1 MLKPWK
7 AIEVV
12 EGFDLVK
19 VLIVYESVSLSQV
32 TASVAET
39 IRGILKE
46 KGVEVDSF
54 AVADADK
61 AEIKD
66 YGCLLAGAPTM
77 GFRASRGIMQFLDGL
92 PRGGF
97 SGKLAAAFDTQS
109 KFRFSGSAA
118 KGIEG
123 KLKDLDFKLVVGPL
137 FAYVEGAGK
146 GKWRLKEGEQEK
158 AEKWAQEVAEAV
170 LK

>member
-1 MLKPWK
+1 MR
-7 AIEVV
+7 AV
-12 EGFDLVK
+12 
-19 VLIVYESVSLSQV
+19 IVYGSVSISQV

-39 IRGILKE
+39 IRGVLKE

-61 AEIKD
+61 AAVKSYDI
-66 YGCLLAGAPTM
+66 LLAGAPTM
-77 GFRASRGIMQFLDGL
+77 AFRSSPGIIKFLDSLKGEE
-92 PRGGF
+92 F

-109 KFRFSGSAA
+109 KFRLSGSAA

-123 KLKDLDFKLVVGPL
+123 KLKELGFKVITAPL
-137 FAYVEGAGK
+137 IAYVEGAGR
-146 GKWRLKEGEQEK
+146 GEWRLKEGEQEK
-158 AEKWAQEVAEAV
+158 AKKWAQELAETL